1 MRTLVRPFSTQ
12 TYTLLYLEVKE
23 QYITKIHII
32 YHTNCLSKEAIYG
45 KFIITSLLWTFA
57 LYGLFEICKTIIH
70 IHKYPKVSFN
80 GSSFIITV
88 HNQEN
93 NIEYF
98 LRVFIYK
105 MLYYNLNISE
115 IIIVD
120 LDSTDNTL
128 NILKT
133 FSKDFDFIKVL
144 TLNEYKELL
153 A

>member
-1 MRTLVRPFSTQ
+1 MLQ
-12 TYTLLYLEVKE
+12 LL
-23 QYITKIHII
+23 H
-32 YHTNCLSKEAIYG
+32 
-45 KFIITSLLWTFA
+45 
-57 LYGLFEICKTIIH
+57 
-70 IHKYPKVSFN
+70 
-80 GSSFIITV
+80 
-88 HNQEN
+88 
-93 NIEYF
+93 YF
-98 LRVFIYK
+98 LIFLLLSAYK

-133 FSKDFDFIKVL
+133 FFNDFDFIKVL

>member
-1 MRTLVRPFSTQ
+1 MV
-12 TYTLLYLEVKE
+12 
-23 QYITKIHII
+23 
-32 YHTNCLSKEAIYG
+32 N
-45 KFIITSLLWTFA
+45 FILTSLLWTFA

-88 HNQEN
+88 YNQEN

>member
-1 MRTLVRPFSTQ
+1 MV
-12 TYTLLYLEVKE
+12 
-23 QYITKIHII
+23 
-32 YHTNCLSKEAIYG
+32 N
-45 KFIITSLLWTFA
+45 FIITSLLWTFA

-70 IHKYPKVSFN
+70 IHKYPKVSF
-80 GSSFIITV
+80 
-88 HNQEN
+88 
-93 NIEYF
+93 
-98 LRVFIYK
+98 
-105 MLYYNLNISE
+105 NISE

>member
-1 MRTLVRPFSTQ
+1 MFSMLFPPSMILC
-12 TYTLLYLEVKE
+12 LLYHDVCEEKRLD
-23 QYITKIHII
+23 I
-32 YHTNCLSKEAIYG
+32 
-45 KFIITSLLWTFA
+45 FD
-57 LYGLFEICKTIIH
+57 
-70 IHKYPKVSFN
+70 
-80 GSSFIITV
+80 
-88 HNQEN
+88 
-93 NIEYF
+93 
-98 LRVFIYK
+98 

>member
-1 MRTLVRPFSTQ
+1 MV
-12 TYTLLYLEVKE
+12 
-23 QYITKIHII
+23 
-32 YHTNCLSKEAIYG
+32 N
-45 KFIITSLLWTFA
+45 FIITSLLWTFA

-105 MLYYNLNISE
+105 MLYYNL
-115 IIIVD
+115 D

>member
-1 MRTLVRPFSTQ
+1 M
-12 TYTLLYLEVKE
+12 
-23 QYITKIHII
+23 
-32 YHTNCLSKEAIYG
+32 N
-45 KFIITSLLWTFA
+45 
-57 LYGLFEICKTIIH
+57 
-70 IHKYPKVSFN
+70 
-80 GSSFIITV
+80 
-88 HNQEN
+88 
-93 NIEYF
+93 F
-98 LRVFIYK
+98 LPAFIYK

>member
-1 MRTLVRPFSTQ
+1 MV
-12 TYTLLYLEVKE
+12 
-23 QYITKIHII
+23 
-32 YHTNCLSKEAIYG
+32 N
-45 KFIITSLLWTFA
+45 FIITSLLWTFA

-105 MLYYNLNISE
+105 MLY
-115 IIIVD
+115 
-120 LDSTDNTL
+120 STDNTL